1 MAAFEPVLTRIVGLE
16 DSHRLEVCEREGGY
30 QALRKGL
37 RDFSPSE
44 ITEEV
49 KRSGLRGRG
58 GAGFPAGVK
67 WGFLPSMENNPGP
80 RYLVCNADES
90 EPGTFKD
97 RVILRDNPHLLLEG
111 CILSSYALQANHCFI
126 YIRGEYP
133 KEALILE
140 RAIAEAK
147 DNNLLGENILG
158 SGFSLEIVV
167 HRGAGAYICGEE
179 TSLLESLEGKRG
191 YPRIKPPFPAVVGLY
206 GRPTVINNVE
216 TLACVPSIVER
227 GGDWFASI
235 GPEKNSGPK
244 LYCVSGHVARPGTY
258 EGPMGLPLKEL
269 IEDVCG
275 GMREGST
282 LKAVIPGGSST
293 PILTAEEA
301 MKANMD
307 FDSLAALGSMLGS
320 AAVIVMDETTDM
332 VRVAAN
338 LMRFYHH
345 ESCGQCAPCREGTGW
360 LEKICSRFEEGVGS
374 SGDLELMEDIADNIA
389 FKTVCPLGDAARMP
403 LEALIAKFRDEFIAR
418 IGSRTAGC
426 VS

>member
-1 MAAFEPVLTRIVGLE
+1 MAAFEPILTNIVGME
-16 DSHRLEVCEREGGY
+16 NSHTLAVFEGAGGY
-30 QALRKGL
+30 QALKKGL
-37 RDFSPSE
+37 KNFSPTE
-44 ITEEV
+44 LTEEV
-49 KRSGLRGRG
+49 KASQLRGRG

-67 WGFLPSMENNPGP
+67 WGFLPSQDANPGP

-133 KEALILE
+133 EEAIILE
-140 RAIAEAK
+140 KAVEEARAAGY
-147 DNNLLGENILG
+147 LGKNILG
-158 SGFSLEIVV
+158 SGFDLDIIV

-179 TSLLESLEGKRG
+179 TALLESLEGKRG

-227 GGDWFASI
+227 GADWFASI
-235 GPEKNSGPK
+235 GPEKNTGPK
-244 LYCVSGHVARPGTY
+244 LFCVSGHVERPGTY
-258 EGPMGLPLKEL
+258 EGPMGMPLREV
-269 IEDVCG
+269 IEDLCG
-275 GMREGST
+275 GVWKGRK

-293 PILTAEEA
+293 PVLTAEEA
-301 MKANMD
+301 MAVNMD
-307 FDSLAALGSMLGS
+307 FDSLASVGSMLGS
-320 AAVIVMDETTDM
+320 AAVIVLDETVDI
-332 VRVAAN
+332 VAAAAN

-345 ESCGQCAPCREGTGW
+345 ESCGQCTPCREGTGW
-360 LEKICSRFEEGVGS
+360 LEKILNRFEHGQGRAGEI
-374 SGDLELMEDIADNIA
+374 EDMLDICDNIA

-403 LEALIAKFRDEFIAR
+403 LEAFLQKFRGEFEAR
-418 IGSRTAGC
+418 IAAGAGGSR
-426 VS
+426 